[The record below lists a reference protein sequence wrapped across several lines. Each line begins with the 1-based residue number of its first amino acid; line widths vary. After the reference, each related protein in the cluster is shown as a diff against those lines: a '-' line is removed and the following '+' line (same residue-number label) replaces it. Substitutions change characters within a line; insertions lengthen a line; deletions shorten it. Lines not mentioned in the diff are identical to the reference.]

1 MNNVVTAMALTG
13 KFFISFTF
21 NAVYI
26 VTAEVRIGIIL
37 IN

>member
-1 MNNVVTAMALTG
+1 MTGVITGMALAG

-26 VTAEVRIGIIL
+26 VTAEVI
-37 IN
+37 